1 MEQYENKLRTEGLFD
16 FADMIEEAIHV
27 LREDEGFRL
36 TMSQVFQYILLD
48 EFQDTNPSQF
58 EIIKLL
64 TDYEKPVVMAVG
76 DDDQAIFE
84 FQGANASNLL
94 DFQEN
99 YHAKVITLLDN
110 YRSTGDILAFHIALP
125 IK

>member
-1 MEQYENKLRTEGLFD
+1 
-16 FADMIEEAIHV
+16 
-27 LREDEGFRL
+27 
-36 TMSQVFQYILLD
+36 
-48 EFQDTNPSQF
+48 
-58 EIIKLL
+58 
-64 TDYEKPVVMAVG
+64 MAVG
-76 DDDQAIFE
+76 DDDQALFE

>member
-1 MEQYENKLRTEGLFD
+1 MKTNYVQKVFFD